1 MSYYRILGLGK
12 EPFSTSPDPVFFYES
27 PEHKAALM
35 RLLIEIRL
43 KRGLSVILGDPG
55 TGKTTLSRKLF
66 LLLKERNDIIFHMIL
81 DPTYETE
88 ELFLH
93 SLVKTFNLFIA
104 EEDTTLL
111 GFKEAIKK
119 YLFHK
124 FVENKTVVLLID
136 EAQKLNNVSL
146 EILRVLLNYETNEYK
161 MLQLVLLSQTE
172 LLPRLREMRNLWDR
186 INLKYDLNPLDE
198 KETKEMI
205 SFRIR
210 QAGYCGGDLFS
221 DDALSE
227 IYRYTQGY
235 PRRIAMLC
243 HHAIKELVMENKF
256 TVDAQLIRGLIAGEV
271 KMNSAMMLSSS

>member
-1 MSYYRILGLGK
+1 MSYYKILGLEQ
-12 EPFSTSPDPVFFYES
+12 EPFSTSPDSVFFYES

-43 KRGLSVILGDPG
+43 KRGLSLILGDPG

-66 LLLKERNDIIFHMIL
+66 LMLKERDDIIFHMIL

-88 ELFLH
+88 ELFLL
-93 SLVKTFNLFIA
+93 SLVKTFNLSIA
-104 EEDTTLL
+104 DEDATLL

-119 YLFHK
+119 YLFQQ
-124 FVENKTVVLLID
+124 FVEEKKIVVLLID
-136 EAQKLNNVSL
+136 EAQKLNTLSL
-146 EILRVLLNYETNEYK
+146 EILRMLLNYETNEYK
-161 MLQLVLLSQTE
+161 MLQLVLLSQME
-172 LLPRLREMRNLWDR
+172 ILPRLHEMRNLWDR
-186 INLKYDLNPLDE
+186 INIKYCLNPLDE

-205 SFRIR
+205 GFRIR
-210 QAGYCGGDLFS
+210 QAGYCGEALFT

-243 HHAIKELVMENKF
+243 HHAIKELVMENRF
-256 TVDAQLIRGLIAGEV
+256 TVDAQLIRELIAGEV
-271 KMNSAMMLSSS
+271 RIKNSV